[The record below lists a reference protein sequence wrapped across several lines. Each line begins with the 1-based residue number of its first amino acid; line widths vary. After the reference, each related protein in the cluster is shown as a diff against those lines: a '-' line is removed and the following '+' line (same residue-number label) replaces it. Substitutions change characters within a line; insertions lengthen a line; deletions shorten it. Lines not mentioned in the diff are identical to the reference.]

1 MEGFGIDLRLT
12 NVPQGPDADKE
23 IRRLGAPRK
32 EFVMSDIALKAL
44 PKDWTHHAGGA
55 DNSKVKKKFLF
66 PKNVSLKVSKP
77 TPENKF
83 KSDFWRKEQ
92 KQIKLML
99 GVLAHGANGLAH
111 SSC

>member
-1 MEGFGIDLRLT
+1 
-12 NVPQGPDADKE
+12 
-23 IRRLGAPRK
+23 
-32 EFVMSDIALKAL
+32 MSEIALKAF

-83 KSDFWRKEQ
+83 KSDFQRKEQ

-99 GVLAHGANGLAH
+99 GVLAHGANGLGPQFLLGFDLTAPVM
-111 SSC
+111 SKIANLS